1 MLSSIVGFRS
11 YGVQFEKDCEDERCY
26 VVYWDDKDVKK
37 ICVGCEALDQAV
49 PLPELLPLSKVV
61 GSLCTSQLSLSIL
74 GASPS
79 LIRVLDD
86 NRADGR
92 RFVIYQTFV
101 EETLL
106 QCVLQADKDVFGMV
120 SIVTLVEY
128 LIHRLKIALCEEW
141 TEDKLVLGKCIRQGS
156 VDFADYRQFLSDV
169 IDLWPIIRP
178 FVRCTGHP
186 EAKEKADTVRCFFLF
201 VTCVFP
207 FLSSPSPF
215 FLLLSLFYACY
226 LPLVW

>member
-1 MLSSIVGFRS
+1 MSFRS
-11 YGVQFEKDCEDERCY
+11 YGVQFEKECGDERCY

-37 ICVGCEALDQAV
+37 ICVGCEALNQAV

-61 GSLCTSQLSLSIL
+61 GSLSASQLPISFL

-92 RFVIYQTFV
+92 RFVVHQTFD

-128 LIHRLKIALCEEW
+128 LIHRLKSALYEEW
-141 TEDKLVLGKCIRQGS
+141 TEDKFVLRKCVRQGS

-186 EAKEKADTVRCFFLF
+186 EAKENADTVSCFFLF
-201 VTCVFP
+201 VTCVF
-207 FLSSPSPF
+207 LSPSPPFSSF
-215 FLLLSLFYACY
+215 FVAFLCLLLSSDIVGVCF
-226 LPLVW
+226 

>member
-1 MLSSIVGFRS
+1 MSI
-11 YGVQFEKDCEDERCY
+11 
-26 VVYWDDKDVKK
+26 
-37 ICVGCEALDQAV
+37 
-49 PLPELLPLSKVV
+49 
-61 GSLCTSQLSLSIL
+61 SIL

-92 RFVIYQTFV
+92 WFVIHQTFD

-106 QCVLQADKDVFGMV
+106 QCVLQADKDIFGMV
-120 SIVTLVEY
+120 SIVILVEC
-128 LIHRLKIALCEEW
+128 LIHRLKSALYEEW
-141 TEDKLVLGKCIRQGS
+141 TEDKFVLRKCVRQGS

-186 EAKEKADTVRCFFLF
+186 EAKEKADTVSCFFLF
-201 VTCVFP
+201 VTCVFFS
-207 FLSSPSPF
+207 FLPLLPPF
-215 FLLLSLFYACY
+215 FVAFLCLLLSSGMVGVCFFR
-226 LPLVW
+226 